1 MLKFLACLFM
11 LIDHIGYYF
20 EYAMSPTLY
29 LVMRSIGRLAFPIFA
44 WSVARGCA
52 RTHNPFHY
60 FLRMCLFAIP
70 TEILFRFLNQM
81 LEQAF
86 NNQANLPLY
95 PTNVMITFALAIIL
109 VFGYQMVT
117 RAGLDVMA
125 SLRPI
130 SASPNTAPT
139 APRFDV
145 RINLGGI
152 ELDSRLGLAIGTLM
166 IALSVTAT
174 ALIQPDYSLFG
185 IATVLLFFVIHERV
199 PEKQQAARSVVLYA
213 LLTLFFAFIN
223 IIASRRGV
231 SWFAFIECLSI
242 VGVPLCYWF
251 SREKKPV
258 PLAKYAVYVFYPLHV
273 TVLALLYLI
282 IRQGIL

>member
-20 EYAMSPTLY
+20 EYAMPPTLY

-52 RTHNPFHY
+52 RTRNPWLY

-70 TEILFRFLNQM
+70 TEILFRKLNAIPGIP
-81 LEQAF
+81 E
-86 NNQANLPLY
+86 Y
-95 PTNVMITFALAIIL
+95 PTNVMITFALAIVL

-117 RAGLDVMA
+117 RAGLDVIA
-125 SLRPI
+125 SMRPI
-130 SASPNTAPT
+130 SATPNTAPT

-152 ELDSRLGLAIGTLM
+152 ELDSRLGLIIGVLM
-166 IALSVTAT
+166 IALSIAAT
-174 ALIQPDYSLFG
+174 ALIKPDYSLFG
-185 IATVLLFFVIHERV
+185 IAAVLLFFVIHERV
-199 PEKQQAARSVVLYA
+199 PEKQQAARSIGLYA
-213 LLTLFFAFIN
+213 LLTFIFAVIS
-223 IIASRRGV
+223 IIASHRGV
-231 SWFAFIECLSI
+231 SWFAFIECLS
-242 VGVPLCYWF
+242 VAAVPLCYWF
-251 SREKKPV
+251 SREKKPA

-273 TVLALLYLI
+273 TVLALLYLV
-282 IRQGIL
+282 IRQGIS

>member
-20 EYAMSPTLY
+20 EYAMPPTLY

-70 TEILFRFLNQM
+70 TEILFRLLNSIPGVPQ
-81 LEQAF
+81 
-86 NNQANLPLY
+86 Y
-95 PTNVMITFALAIIL
+95 PTNVMITFALAIVL

-152 ELDSRLGLAIGTLM
+152 ELDSRLGLAIGVMM

-185 IATVLLFFVIHERV
+185 IATVLLFFVIHERA
-199 PEKQQAARSVVLYA
+199 PEKQQAARSIGLYA
-213 LLTLFFAFIN
+213 LLAFIFAIIN

-231 SWFAFIECLSI
+231 SWFAFIECLSVI
-242 VGVPLCYWF
+242 GVPLCYWVG
-251 SREKKPV
+251 REKKPV
-258 PLAKYAVYVFYPLHV
+258 PLAKYAVYIFYPLHV
-273 TVLALLYLI
+273 TVLVLLYLI
-282 IRQGIL
+282 IRR